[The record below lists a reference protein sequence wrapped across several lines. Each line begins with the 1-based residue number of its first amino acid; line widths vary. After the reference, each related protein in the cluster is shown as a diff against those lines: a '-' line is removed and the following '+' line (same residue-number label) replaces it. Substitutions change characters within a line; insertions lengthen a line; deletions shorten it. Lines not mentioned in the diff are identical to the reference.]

1 MVTFKKKYSKK
12 IALVQYSSNFG
23 GSTISG
29 LLIVKYLLSHN
40 YEVHVI
46 FGFSGPFEKIYRAE
60 GCTTEVIPHRNWLRS
75 GSLLHASKNWIRE
88 FRTSRLFEKTFARAG
103 VDIVYINS
111 LVSLSAA
118 LAAKRC
124 NLVTIWHLREL
135 LSDIGGEMHAPRLIG
150 RHLIRYIL
158 QHFCTQVVCIS
169 KAVEYNLLGDHHSAN
184 TQIIPNAVDRI
195 YFEKKNKKEARE
207 ALGLPAK
214 LPVIGIPGTLRPLK
228 GHGFLFRSAKK
239 ILRVHPST
247 IIAISGTHSDS
258 YAESVIQQAKSTG
271 VAANCKFLG
280 NIPDMR
286 NFYAASDIICVPS
299 KSESFGR
306 TVIEAF
312 ATSRPVVASA
322 VGGILETIKDGVN
335 GFLVEYNDT
344 EKLAEVLIEL
354 IENKT
359 LARKISEEA
368 RNCAALEYTADICG
382 NRIKDVINE
391 ATEQYAK

>member
-1 MVTFKKKYSKK
+1 MNQNTIKEIV
-12 IALVQYSSNFG
+12 LVQYSSNYG

-29 LLIVKYLLSHN
+29 LLIAKTLLASN
-40 YEVHVI
+40 WRVHII
-46 FGFSGPFEKIYRAE
+46 FGFHGPFEEIYRNE
-60 GCTTEVIPHRNWLRS
+60 GCTAEVIAHRNWLRDGTFFHS
-75 GSLLHASKNWIRE
+75 SKNWIRE
-88 FRTSRLFEKTFARAG
+88 LLNCKFFIKTFNKRQTKL
-103 VDIVYINS
+103 VYINS
-111 LVSLSAA
+111 LASLSAA
-118 LAAKRC
+118 VAAKNC
-124 NLVTIWHLREL
+124 NLPVVWHLREL
-135 LSDIGGEMHAPRLIG
+135 SSDVGGEMHLPRFLGKGLMKHLLSYFSDQLI
-150 RHLIRYIL
+150 
-158 QHFCTQVVCIS
+158 CIS
-169 KAVEYNLLGDHHSAN
+169 HVVATNLLGNHLPDN
-184 TQIIPNAVDRI
+184 TCIIPNAVDDS
-195 YFEKKNKKEARE
+195 YFVIEDKNKARRQL
-207 ALGLPAK
+207 ALPAHV
-214 LPVIGIPGTLRPLK
+214 PVIGIPGTLRPLK
-228 GHGFLFRSAKK
+228 GHDFLFRSAKK
-239 ILRVHPST
+239 VLDRHPSAV
-247 IIAISGTHSDS
+247 IAISGTHSS
-258 YAESVIQQAKSTG
+258 PYAESVIQQAKSTG

-280 NIPDMR
+280 NILDMR

-368 RNCAALEYTADICG
+368 RNCVALEYTADICG